1 MCSAAQGNV
10 VRCCELGSGMAPSW
24 WCFVAREFLPLQVSD
39 CTLWRRLLRSFTDSK
54 TLGGVLVDPGKSEND
69 AISTIV
75 LDTSIEWCL
84 TLKKVQVRLDRLK
97 AGYGWNLLKKLC

>member
-1 MCSAAQGNV
+1 
-10 VRCCELGSGMAPSW
+10 MAPF
-24 WCFVAREFLPLQVSD
+24 WCGFVAREFLPLQASD
-39 CTLWRRLLRSFTDSK
+39 CTLWRRLLRSVTDSM
-54 TLGGVLVDPGKSEND
+54 TLCGVLVDPDKSEND

-97 AGYGWNLLKKLC
+97 AGNG